1 MEIEPTVKLWNYTI
15 RITYKSYYIYIKQF
29 IYFICSQ
36 NVYRNW
42 LNFFFNTSHR
52 MTPLGAI
59 ASSNIGYCF
68 RTDYTTPE
76 VCLVYLLLF
85 MFFCF
90 TLYRYRT
97 QRNGNLVLRLLLT
110 IFQGIIEQLRVEW
123 RSLTPILLFILLYIY
138 DITITPILMRA
149 ILMF

>member
-1 MEIEPTVKLWNYTI
+1 MGIEPTVQLWNYTI
-15 RITYKSYYIYIKQF
+15 RITYKSYYLYKTIHIFYMQLECVQKLVEFFFQHI
-29 IYFICSQ
+29 SQ
-36 NVYRNW
+36 NDASGSDCELKYRILFPNG
-42 LNFFFNTSHR
+42 LHYARGLFSLFITFYVF
-52 MTPLGAI
+52 LLYAI
-59 ASSNIGYCF
+59 
-68 RTDYTTPE
+68 
-76 VCLVYLLLF
+76 
-85 MFFCF
+85 
-90 TLYRYRT
+90 YRT